1 MNQGSSNKR
10 RVAALDFGKARVGV
24 AVTDDLGIYAHARPP
39 FDGHNRKA
47 LLASIAALAKEAR
60 LERILIGL
68 PLELS
73 GDAGPAAERA
83 TAFAQQVA
91 DATGLDVELVDERL
105 TTVEAAAQLR
115 ASGVSSREAKGRI
128 DGVAAVVLLEAWLEG
143 QRTVDLDED

>member
-1 MNQGSSNKR
+1 MSRSPTISGSTRTPGR
-10 RVAALDFGKARVGV
+10 RST
-24 AVTDDLGIYAHARPP
+24 VTTGR
-39 FDGHNRKA
+39 RSWR
-47 LLASIAALAKEAR
+47 ASPRSPKEAR